1 MVESKKPINSDL
13 EYKENCRQIRRN
25 ILKASSVSGH
35 GHIPTCFSIVEALAA
50 VYSEMKHDPE
60 RPHWDARDIFIL
72 SKGHASLAL
81 YCVLSH
87 FGYFSKEEIDTFG
100 AYQSKFGCHA
110 DRLKVPGVEASTGS
124 LGHGIGL
131 AVGMALSFKIQQS
144 NRRVITLIGDGES
157 NEGTV
162 WESLLVASDQGLNH
176 LTVMFDFN
184 KSQSRS
190 LQITKPVEKFQ
201 AFGCDTITV
210 DGHDVQAIV
219 NALQRPSSQPKVI
232 VLNTKKGNG
241 CKTLEGNMF
250 EWHRK
255 SPNDEELKKLI
266 SELDEASS

>member
-1 MVESKKPINSDL
+1 MIESNKQKSLNLDDNNI
-13 EYKENCRQIRRN
+13 CRQIRRN
-25 ILKASSVSGH
+25 ILNASHVSGH
-35 GHIPTCFSIVEALAA
+35 GHIPTCFSVVESLVS
-50 VYSEMKHDPE
+50 VYIEMKHDPE
-60 RPHWDARDIFIL
+60 RPHWHARDIFIL

-87 FGYFSKEEIDTFG
+87 FGYFPIEEVDSFG

-131 AVGMALSFKIQQS
+131 AVGMALALKIQKS

-162 WESLLVASDQGLNH
+162 WESLLVASDQGLHN
-176 LTVMFDFN
+176 LTVLFDYN

-190 LQITKPVEKFQ
+190 LQIRKPVEKFQ
-201 AFGCDTITV
+201 AFGCDAVTV
-210 DGHDVQAIV
+210 AGHDVQAII

-241 CKTLEGNMF
+241 CKTLEDNIF

-255 SPNDEELKKLI
+255 SPNDDELKEFI
-266 SELDEASS
+266 SELYEANS